1 MAAFHVVKTR
11 WITSQ
16 VMRFSGTIGKLMR
29 VAFDERSWVNAT
41 LATAYGHV
49 TVSCRSLV
57 IELAAPPEWAA
68 AAYRG

>member
-1 MAAFHVVKTR
+1 VPAGIDQREAR
-11 WITSQ
+11 QI
-16 VMRFSGTIGKLMR
+16 
-29 VAFDERSWVNAT
+29 WVNAT

-49 TVSCRSLV
+49 TVSCRTLV